1 MLSLVRQ
8 SIGMEGVRM
17 ESMYL
22 WYLLLSDSSRRLY
35 RNQKDG
41 NSEVILRT
49 PQSNKPTGGR
59 FQFYLYLS

>member
-1 MLSLVRQ
+1 MLSLARQ

-41 NSEVILRT
+41 NSEVIL
-49 PQSNKPTGGR
+49 
-59 FQFYLYLS
+59 